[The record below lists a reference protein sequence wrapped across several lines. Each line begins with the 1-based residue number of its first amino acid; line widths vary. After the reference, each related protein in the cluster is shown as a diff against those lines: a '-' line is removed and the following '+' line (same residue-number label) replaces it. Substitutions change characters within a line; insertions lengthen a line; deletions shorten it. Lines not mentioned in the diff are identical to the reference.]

1 MGLWRVYYW
10 VCSCDFLMGFQWDM
24 MEYNG
29 VLWDL
34 MVNNGLINGLYT
46 IGF

>member
-1 MGLWRVYYW
+1 MAGLLLGLFMR
-10 VCSCDFLMGFQWDM
+10 FLMGFQWDM